1 MTEHAPID
9 VIVIG
14 GTAVQ
19 TRAYPTLCHVGKW
32 FADHHYE
39 TQFIDGAK
47 MSENGLLTLTPKSQ
61 AELVRDLVP
70 DLDNPKKRFLYVT
83 HCLGMAAA
91 VELMAKDC
99 GNSRLVALSPS
110 LPTPFSTITQPH
122 FLKNIVDIGTNKYV
136 PAYSWSDEPFHPT
149 LNPSRIDALL
159 PDEYFGQVEQAD
171 EYYPAVVT
179 TMEERG
185 RIKLVLPRNDWN
197 QPSLHE
203 AQNFSNIMHVNAN
216 HSLLDQ
222 TMSHAPDA
230 LYRRIVNFALD

>member
-1 MTEHAPID
+1 MTERAPVE

-19 TRAYPTLCHVGKW
+19 TNAYPTLCHVGKW
-32 FADHHYE
+32 FVDHHFD
-39 TQFIDGAK
+39 THFIDGAAMGK
-47 MSENGLLTLTPKSQ
+47 NGLVTLLPSQ
-61 AELVRDLVP
+61 QVTAIQDLVP
-70 DLDNPKKRFLYVT
+70 DIDNPKKRFLYVT

-91 VELMAKDC
+91 MRLMAEDC
-99 GNSRLVALSPS
+99 GNSKIVALSPP

-122 FLKNIVDIGTNKYV
+122 FLKSIVNTDNQKYV
-136 PAYSWSDEPFHPT
+136 PAYSWSDDSFHPT

-159 PDEYFGQVEQAD
+159 PDGYFDEVEGLSDSFKAT
-171 EYYPAVVT
+171 VT

-197 QPSLHE
+197 QPSLQE

-216 HSLLDQ
+216 HSLLDV

-230 LYRRIVNFALD
+230 LYKRIVNFALD